1 MSKVHCKECGKEV
14 ALDHAYH
21 AKVKGFL
28 CDSCYSGYTKAGW
41 VIAGILCLI
50 GLISLATS
58 DSSSDSDGRNYEE
71 EGYSLQVISP
81 ESNVSYS
88 LKPGGEIPVGGDLS
102 SAWYQSHG
110 DSVRKIYQ
118 SASSAYPISTAGLP
132 SWKGMIIKEESGMV
146 RKEIGLVVILID
158 HPDKGLMTVRIET
171 QPGQSSLTKP

>member
-50 GLISLATS
+50 GLISFATSQSRS
-58 DSSSDSDGRNYEE
+58 DSSVRNYEE
-71 EGYSLQVISP
+71 EGYSMHVSSP

-88 LKPGGEIPVGGDLS
+88 LKPGGEIPVGASLS
-102 SAWYQSHG
+102 SAWYEAHG

-118 SASSAYPISTAGLP
+118 SASRAYSISTEGLP

-146 RKEIGLVVILID
+146 KKEAGFVVILID

-171 QPGQSSLTKP
+171 QPGQSSMTKP